1 MSFQIQKFEI
11 DWQENIGVGMENDWF
26 STFV

>member
-1 MSFQIQKFEI
+1 MSFQIQKFEKNC
-11 DWQENIGVGMENDWF
+11 QENVGVGMENDWF